1 MSHLADHPLDLA
13 IRILPT
19 QVRRRYVAEFDA
31 DLATLPRGR
40 KRTAYA
46 VSTLLGAPR
55 LRWEVLHAEAGSG
68 AVPCF
73 LGRHHNRRI
82 HTESADP
89 TVFALECT
97 RCGRIRDPKQRDQR
111 TDQRGIAGSSA
122 GAYF

>member
-1 MSHLADHPLDLA
+1 MTRLADYPLDLA
-13 IRILPT
+13 IRVLPP

-40 KRTAYA
+40 KQTGYA

-55 LRWEVLHAEAGSG
+55 LRWEVLHAAAGYG

-73 LGRHHNRRI
+73 MGRHHDRRV

-89 TVFALECT
+89 TVYALECT
-97 RCGRIRDPKQRDQR
+97 RCGRIRDPKQRDTR

-122 GAYF
+122 GAQF

>member
-1 MSHLADHPLDLA
+1 MTRLADYPLDLA

-31 DLATLPRGR
+31 DLQSLPRGR
-40 KRTAYA
+40 RQTGYA
-46 VSTLLGAPR
+46 VSTLVGAPR
-55 LRWEVLHAEAGSG
+55 LRWEVLHAAAGSG
-68 AVPCF
+68 APACF
-73 LGRHHNRRI
+73 VGRHHDRRV

-111 TDQRGIAGSSA
+111 TSQGGIARTTF
-122 GAYF
+122 GADF